1 MKFRLYRLLEPV
13 AVMVSLCFT
22 ILLSYQVIWA
32 WLFAALSALLYLA
45 ICWSRRLYAESFLQL
60 FYLVMAY
67 VGFRQWGNEP
77 APLFR
82 AEAWTGHLLLISGGA
97 LISFI
102 LGRLL
107 QRYTQAALAYT
118 DSFTTVFSI
127 LATFMMVFTDPVHWL
142 YWIVID
148 ATGIYLYYQRGLYA
162 SAALFAVYTA
172 LAINGFWQ
180 W

>member
-1 MKFRLYRLLEPV
+1 
-13 AVMVSLCFT
+13 
-22 ILLSYQVIWA
+22 
-32 WLFAALSALLYLA
+32 
-45 ICWSRRLYAESFLQL
+45 
-60 FYLVMAY
+60 MAY

-82 AEAWTGHLLLISGGA
+82 AEAWTGHLLLISGGL

-172 LAINGFWQ
+172 LAINGFRQ